1 MALKQVSRS
10 LSDTSKAAEVFQV
23 QMLKRAGTARR
34 VDLVRNLSETMIQ
47 LSRRAIARRHPRL
60 SSEEVNLVFVELS
73 YGRDLAER
81 VERYMQ
87 GAVRG

>member
-1 MALKQVSRS
+1 MKQVSRS

-47 LSRRAIARRHPRL
+47 LSRRAIARSHPRF
-60 SSEEVNLVFVELS
+60 SSEDVDLFFVELS
-73 YGRDLAER
+73 YGAELAGR
-81 VERYMQ
+81 VRQYIQ
-87 GAVRG
+87 GVTRG